1 MSNNILLIGEHCIDV
16 YHYGTCNRLNPEA
29 PVPILKEEYITEVDG
44 MASNVKNNLLK
55 LGFKIIH
62 YKNDE
67 IIEKHRLVDLNYKQ
81 QLLRYDR
88 ENKIEKLDVE
98 YIQGDYDIVIISDYD
113 KGLITRD
120 VAEYICNKYKDK
132 PIFVDSKKNDLTC
145 YSNCFLKI
153 NNNEYKNLINYNE
166 DSCELIITN
175 GRAGATYNFVNYPTP
190 KVEVYDVCGAG
201 DVFLAGLAYS
211 FSRNKD
217 IVESIK
223 IANKLASIS
232 VSKFG
237 TYVLTKS
244 DIDKVE
250 NNKD

>member
-29 PVPILKEEYITEVDG
+29 PVPILDEEYITRVDG
-44 MASNVKNNLLK
+44 MASNVKNNLLT
-55 LGFKIIH
+55 LGFKITH

-88 ENKIEKLDVE
+88 ENKISKLDVKN
-98 YIQGDYDIVIISDYD
+98 IKGDYDIVIISDYD

-120 VAEYICNKYKDK
+120 VAEYICNKYKNN

-153 NNNEYKNLINYNE
+153 NNKEYENLLKYNK
-166 DSCELIITN
+166 DNCELIITN
-175 GRAGATYNFVNYPTP
+175 GRSGATYNCINYPAP

-201 DVFLAGLAYS
+201 DVFLAGMAYG
-211 FSRNKD
+211 FSKNED
-217 IVESIK
+217 IVKSIK
-223 IANKLASIS
+223 IANILASIS

-237 TYVLTKS
+237 TYVLDKN
-244 DIDKVE
+244 DINKVE
-250 NNKD
+250 NHKE

>member
-29 PVPILKEEYITEVDG
+29 PVPILDEEYITKVDG
-44 MASNVKNNLLK
+44 MASNVKNNLLS
-55 LGFKIIH
+55 LGFKITH

-88 ENKIEKLDVE
+88 ENKISKLDVE
-98 YIQGDYDIVIISDYD
+98 YIQGDYDIIIISDYD

-120 VAEYICNKYKDK
+120 VAEYICDKYKDK

-153 NNNEYKNLINYNE
+153 NNNEYENLLNYNK

-175 GRAGATYNFVNYPTP
+175 GRSGATYNSINYPAP

-201 DVFLAGLAYS
+201 DVFLAGIAYG
-211 FSRNKD
+211 FSKNKD
-217 IVESIK
+217 IVKSIK
-223 IANKLASIS
+223 LANRFASIS

-237 TYVLTKS
+237 TYVLDQN
-244 DIDKVE
+244 DINKVE
-250 NNKD
+250 NHKE

>member
-1 MSNNILLIGEHCIDV
+1 MSNKILLIGEHCIDV

-29 PVPILKEEYITEVDG
+29 PVPILDEKYITKVDG
-44 MASNVKNNLLK
+44 MASNVKNNLLT
-55 LGFKIIH
+55 LGFKITH

-88 ENKIEKLDVE
+88 ENKIQKLDVE
-98 YIQGDYDIVIISDYD
+98 YIKGDYDIVIISDYD
-113 KGLITRD
+113 KGLITAD
-120 VAEYICNKYKDK
+120 VAKYICNKYKDK

-153 NNNEYKNLINYNE
+153 NNNEYENLLNYNE
-166 DSCELIITN
+166 DNCELIITN
-175 GRAGATYNFVNYPTP
+175 GKSGATYNCINYPAP
-190 KVEVYDVCGAG
+190 KIEVYDVCGAG
-201 DVFLAGLAYS
+201 DVFLAGMAYG
-211 FSRNKD
+211 FSKNKD

-223 IANKLASIS
+223 IANRLASIS

-237 TYVLTKS
+237 TYVLDEN
-244 DIDKVE
+244 DINKVE
-250 NNKD
+250 NHKE